1 MRERLI
7 SRNVDLIRQGAD
19 LLAGIDAAAY
29 ARREE
34 RTDSAAIGEHVRHC
48 IDFYR
53 CFLRGAP
60 DGRVNYDDRDRDERV
75 ERDLPWARRCLD
87 EIAAR
92 FTELDVEALP
102 ESVTVRMDASGPRSG
117 DWAPSTPEREL
128 QFLASH
134 TVHHYAIVAL
144 QLRLAGASPPR
155 TLGVA
160 EATLRHWESPADRAG

>member
-7 SRNVDLIRQGAD
+7 AQNLDLSRQGAS
-19 LLAGIDAAAY
+19 LLAGMDAATF

-34 RTDSAAIGEHVRHC
+34 RTGSAGIGEHVRHC

-53 CFLRGAP
+53 CFLRGMS
-60 DGRVNYDDRDRDERV
+60 DGRVNYDDRDRDERA
-75 ERDLPWARRCLD
+75 ERDADWACRCLD
-87 EIAAR
+87 EIAAQLA
-92 FTELDVEALP
+92 ELDPRSLP
-102 ESVTVRMDASGPRSG
+102 ASMSVRMDAPGEETAG
-117 DWAPSTPEREL
+117 WAPSTAEREL

-144 QLRLAGASPPR
+144 QLRLAGAAPPE

-160 EATLRHWESPADRAG
+160 PATLRHRESPSDRAR